1 MKKIKAV
8 LFDFDGTI
16 FDTNKLI
23 LASWS
28 AVFRT
33 KRRAPK
39 SEAEILASFGEPLL
53 TTMEKWFPGE
63 TEECIRIYRDY
74 QKKIFFDQIELYP
87 GMDEL
92 IRKLAALGFRLAI
105 VTSRLTG
112 STVDTL
118 EKYDLLRYFDTIVTC
133 DDTVKHKP
141 DPEPALLAL
150 ERLGVSAEEALMIG
164 DSRFDILCAH
174 NAGVQATLVEW
185 SEAIRGQAEMPE
197 GAERN
202 EKETPDYRIDRAE
215 ELLNILLR

>member
-23 LASWS
+23 LASWG
-28 AVFRT
+28 AVFQAKGT
-33 KRRAPK
+33 TPK

-63 TEECIRIYRDY
+63 AEECIRIYRDY
-74 QKKIFFDQIELYP
+74 QKEIFFDQIDLCP

-92 IRKLAALGFRLAI
+92 IRKLAALGFQLAI
-105 VTSRLTG
+105 VTSRLTK

-133 DDTVKHKP
+133 DDTDKHKP

-150 ERLGVSAEEALMIG
+150 ERLGVSAEEAIMIG

-174 NAGVQATLVEW
+174 NAGVQAVLVEW
-185 SEAIRGQAEMPE
+185 SEAMHGQAEIQA
-197 GAERN
+197 GAEGN
-202 EKETPDYRIDRAE
+202 EKEIPDYRIGRAE
-215 ELLNILLR
+215 ELLEILSR